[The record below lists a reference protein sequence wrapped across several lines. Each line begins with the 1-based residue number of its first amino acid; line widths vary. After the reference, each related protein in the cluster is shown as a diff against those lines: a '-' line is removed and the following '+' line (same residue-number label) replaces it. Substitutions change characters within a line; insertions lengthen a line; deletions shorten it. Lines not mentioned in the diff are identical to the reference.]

1 MVMFF
6 IYWYRELGKKTSF
19 WGVNVER
26 SAFDIGH
33 FEKIYIKQ
41 TDPVFNIERTK
52 HLLSHLHYA
61 SCTELQKY
69 ISCLV

>member
-1 MVMFF
+1 M
-6 IYWYRELGKKTSF
+6 
-19 WGVNVER
+19 ER

-69 ISCLV
+69 ISCLVK